1 MPFTKVYNGAGSGAT
16 AGDYEDSR
24 NWDLISLRMAA
35 FAWTAS
41 GSGTNEY
48 YVRTAANGN
57 PGFVA
62 TPPASNGV
70 YIAGSAATNGTIGAL
85 TAGQWAYGDNDT
97 LGYSTIYV
105 RLSGGGDPDAQDAD
119 HVQFRQ
125 IPQATEHVRI
135 PASAGSI
142 TSNLD
147 QSAVAIGDFIRE
159 AGHEGTIGVEA
170 SSTNPPQYLRI
181 DPDRFEH
188 DGNGQAWIDIGTAA
202 ISAHIYGAAPAQP
215 GERGLYLRGTAIA
228 TLNVMGGDI
237 GFASQ
242 AGELSTAT
250 TIRLQGERTS
260 LWIGNGVTLTNLHQY
275 AGEVRLRC
283 GASAVI
289 VYGGRHF
296 TEENGAMTAATLRGG
311 TYTYQSS
318 GNITTFNIYGGT
330 LDLRASGATRTIG
343 TLNKYGGT
351 YTIRRNKEAVTIT
364 TETPQDSYLESVSP

>member
-70 YIAGSAATNGTIGAL
+70 YIAGSAATNG
-85 TAGQWAYGDNDT
+85 
-97 LGYSTIYV
+97 TIYV